1 VADRQFTYKVN
12 VDTASAQAAAKKVRG
27 IFEKEMVVK
36 QSAAESQQLVGIER
50 VKQAAN
56 RTNRDRLVAEEKIR
70 QAKARTIEV
79 ELVGIER
86 IKRAQAAAANQEELL
101 IQRRMRTA
109 QMQQEGGR
117 RGGVGNT
124 WSQIDHILK
133 TGFLAYGAAVSAKYI
148 TQGAIEFG
156 QTGAQQMRTMETFE
170 NLGQRIGVNA
180 EDMAAAVKKASNS
193 SISDMQAM
201 QLSAN
206 VLAQR
211 FAGNIDDIAGD
222 TAILASA
229 SRRLAQIYT
238 DENGELLSTE
248 QVFSR
253 LIKFAREG
261 NKELVDQFGLSN
273 ELIAETL
280 GIPNEGLRGAE
291 GAANRW
297 RGMIMVLQEELER
310 LGEPADSLAD
320 RYEIAF
326 AEMRT
331 SLDKLR
337 QEAAEPIVITVE
349 WIAGGI
355 SNFATG
361 LEGIRAI
368 KESQELW
375 EKSQTETSPAL
386 DMVQDS
392 LGVLNNA
399 LATGKMEFPEYAA
412 NVMLVVDAY
421 HKMEDAAIRAAA
433 QMEALRL
440 NSARLTAEDFTSAIS
455 PEGAATFRMKRVL
468 AGEIAPADLTEA
480 EREYRM
486 AVGDNAERIRILQA
500 AVDDAKVGT
509 DEWKAAMFALTG
521 AQADLAGD
529 IDTVKGRFLDLQT
542 DIQQYQLSMRLGA
555 AANDVE
561 RVAILRGLG
570 LSDTT
575 AEGRKNELEIA
586 QLERSIAEDNARL
599 AEEAQREWK
608 QTAKEVERMFESAAD
623 KIMGIPGITSL
634 TPVTEQ
640 EMLAAKY
647 GVYQEQ
653 PDEWMRRVRDELL
666 NNVDYANVSREQ
678 VAGLTGLSGDLP
690 SDVLINRLEGM
701 WTSGSLFADPANL
714 GLMNMDAIRERYNDM
729 LAGQQGRANQRNY
742 IMSQLGIS
750 SADAALLTGQQA
762 PIVQMLTGGMSEGE
776 VGTQLQN
783 SLTGPFG
790 DAISKLDFAQPMIS
804 NWTGQLNSEDGQNGL
819 KGLGKIAAAGFFA
832 GFNEGIGSSGF
843 ATAIIVAIKTD
854 IAKSLADMAN
864 AN

>member
-1 VADRQFTYKVN
+1 MADRQFTYKVN

-653 PDEWMRRVRDELL
+653 PDEWVRRVRDELL

>member
-1 VADRQFTYKVN
+1 
-12 VDTASAQAAAKKVRG
+12 
-27 IFEKEMVVK
+27 
-36 QSAAESQQLVGIER
+36 
-50 VKQAAN
+50 
-56 RTNRDRLVAEEKIR
+56 
-70 QAKARTIEV
+70 
-79 ELVGIER
+79 
-86 IKRAQAAAANQEELL
+86 
-101 IQRRMRTA
+101 
-109 QMQQEGGR
+109 
-117 RGGVGNT
+117 
-124 WSQIDHILK
+124 
-133 TGFLAYGAAVSAKYI
+133 
-148 TQGAIEFG
+148 
-156 QTGAQQMRTMETFE
+156 
-170 NLGQRIGVNA
+170 
-180 EDMAAAVKKASNS
+180 MAAAVKKASNS

-320 RYEIAF
+320 RYERVF
-326 AEMRT
+326 ADMQTEI
-331 SLDKLR
+331 DKLR
-337 QEAAEPIVITVE
+337 QATAEPILVTLEYISK
-349 WIAGGI
+349 GI
-355 SNFATG
+355 GNFATG
-361 LEGIRAI
+361 TRGILSIKEAQDLWEQSQNSNNPNLVKTGKAIEEVNMQFARGLMGAPEYMANLIFIIDNYREMEKAAKDAAFEMERLRIVSASVISEDFSYDASGVRSKIRADRVVAGTIPLGQLTEEEQKFRMSVGSNREQMELLEGNLANLVVGTAEWYEVMAKIIGLSGAIADENQQLRDSIRGRVGAYR
-368 KESQELW
+368 EAQ
-375 EKSQTETSPAL
+375 
-386 DMVQDS
+386 
-392 LGVLNNA
+392 LGVAMAGADIYGQIA
-399 LATGKMEFPEYAA
+399 LLEGFGK
-412 NVMLVVDAY
+412 
-421 HKMEDAAIRAAA
+421 
-433 QMEALRL
+433 
-440 NSARLTAEDFTSAIS
+440 T
-455 PEGAATFRMKRVL
+455 
-468 AGEIAPADLTEA
+468 LTEGSL
-480 EREYRM
+480 E
-486 AVGDNAERIRILQA
+486 DLKNQERIAGLQ
-500 AVDDAKVGT
+500 
-509 DEWKAAMFALTG
+509 M
-521 AQADLAGD
+521 
-529 IDTVKGRFLDLQT
+529 
-542 DIQQYQLSMRLGA
+542 
-555 AANDVE
+555 
-561 RVAILRGLG
+561 
-570 LSDTT
+570 
-575 AEGRKNELEIA
+575 
-586 QLERSIAEDNARL
+586 RL
-599 AEEAQREWK
+599 AEENAREWK

-640 EMLAAKY
+640 EMLAAQY